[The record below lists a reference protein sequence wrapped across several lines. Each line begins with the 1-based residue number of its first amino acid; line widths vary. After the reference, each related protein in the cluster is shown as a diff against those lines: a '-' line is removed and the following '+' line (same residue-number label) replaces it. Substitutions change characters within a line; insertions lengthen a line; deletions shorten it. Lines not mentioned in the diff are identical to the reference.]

1 MLALPTA
8 LCYKVNVASKQ
19 VNSIQRVARSLRAA
33 CVAQCACIVCAQQQ
47 QRRSTLYESFKDIVQ
62 AVMRDDITVEQVMMD
77 DKMRLV
83 VFQHLVE
90 DSNSPAQA
98 VYELRRHL
106 EDYVDNEVDNW
117 DSEEWCSI

>member
-1 MLALPTA
+1 
-8 LCYKVNVASKQ
+8 
-19 VNSIQRVARSLRAA
+19 
-33 CVAQCACIVCAQQQ
+33 
-47 QRRSTLYESFKDIVQ
+47 
-62 AVMRDDITVEQVMMD
+62 MRDDITVEQVMMD